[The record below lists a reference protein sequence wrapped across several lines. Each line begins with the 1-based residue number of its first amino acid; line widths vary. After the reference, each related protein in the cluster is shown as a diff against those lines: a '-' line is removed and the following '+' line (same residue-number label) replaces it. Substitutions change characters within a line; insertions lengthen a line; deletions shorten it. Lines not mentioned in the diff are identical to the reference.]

1 MRISDWSSDVCSSD
15 LGDVHGCADE
25 LETLLAEL
33 GYSVSWDGKVVTVTP
48 PDGRKAIFVG
58 DLVDRGPRSP
68 DSIRI
73 AKHMV
78 ESGIAL
84 AVVGNHDDKL
94 KRHLSGKNVKAKIG
108 RAHV

>member
-15 LGDVHGCADE
+15 L
-25 LETLLAEL
+25 
-33 GYSVSWDGKVVTVTP
+33 
-48 PDGRKAIFVG
+48 AIFVG

-68 DSIRI
+68 DTLRI

-78 ESGIAL
+78 DSGTGM

-94 KRHLSGKNVKAKIG
+94 KRHLDGRNVKVSHGLAETIEQFAQEPPEFRTEERSVG
-108 RAHV
+108 EGCLRTVRSRL